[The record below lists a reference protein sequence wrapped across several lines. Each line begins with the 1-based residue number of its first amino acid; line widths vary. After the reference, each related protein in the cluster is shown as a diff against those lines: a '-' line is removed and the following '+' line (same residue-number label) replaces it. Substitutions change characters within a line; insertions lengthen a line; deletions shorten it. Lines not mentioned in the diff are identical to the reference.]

1 MGKKHG
7 KSKKKTQ
14 TLSLAEFNQD
24 AGLGG
29 VDPSLSALPTAPK
42 AAEEWEAEGGRP
54 EYNSRGYKERSSNRP
69 RDYNRDDDFQ
79 DRDWTRKGPL
89 DEKDRGNSFGLG
101 GADRDWGDMRRGP
114 LEAPE
119 RTERNWD
126 GMRRGQTVDSVFEGN
141 QDRDWVRKGPI
152 DAEQGNMPRVISDE
166 NWASA
171 RKTTVDADVP
181 DQKKD
186 VDWGV
191 RKGPVEA
198 QGGVVQEVDW
208 SQRKGPI
215 EANAPASAKLEEE
228 WARKGPVEA
237 EVTTKRADE
246 DWGSARR
253 GPVEAVVDERHVG
266 EKEWTRKG
274 PVEAEVH
281 LEHKP
286 REVDLA
292 SMRGLKLRQ
301 FEDSDA
307 ANGMQDGEAMRRE
320 GMEKES
326 WRGSGRMGTGRRDA
340 VARDRPASTGQE
352 IAGVTQERDWGAARR
367 SQPLREREFRP
378 RRGQGGRAL
387 DGNEVPEVSQAEG
400 GHGGNEDD
408 GDDWTTVRSGAQK
421 RAAANANRR
430 YQGRDTLRGF
440 QRRGGRDSFRSEKP
454 AHADVDAQNKSNS
467 SPVTPLAS
475 AVSES

>member
-14 TLSLAEFNQD
+14 TISLAEFNQD

-42 AAEEWEAEGGRP
+42 AAEDWEAEGGRP
-54 EYNSRGYKERSSNRP
+54 EYNSRGYKERTSNRT
-69 RDYNRDDDFQ
+69 RDSNRDADFQ

-89 DEKDRGNSFGLG
+89 EEKDRGNAFGLG

-119 RTERNWD
+119 TSERNWD
-126 GMRRGQTVDSVFEGN
+126 GMRRGQTVDSMFEGN

-152 DAEQGNMPRVISDE
+152 ESDQGNMPRVISDE

-171 RKTTVDADVP
+171 RKMTVDADVP
-181 DQKKD
+181 EQKKE

-198 QGGVVQEVDW
+198 QGGVAQKVDW
-208 SQRKGPI
+208 TQRKGPI
-215 EANAPASAKLEEE
+215 EADAPAKVEED
-228 WARKGPVEA
+228 WTRKGPVDA

-246 DWGSARR
+246 DWGSARER
-253 GPVEAVVDERHVG
+253 GPVDAAVDERHVAD
-266 EKEWTRKG
+266 KEWTRKG
-274 PVEAEVH
+274 PVEAEVQVD
-281 LEHKP
+281 HKP
-286 REVDLA
+286 RQVDLA
-292 SMRGLKLRQ
+292 SMRGSKLKQ

-307 ANGMQDGEAMRRE
+307 TNGKQDGETIRRE
-320 GMEKES
+320 GMEKDS
-326 WRGSGRMGTGRRDA
+326 WRGAGRMGTGRRDP
-340 VARDRPASTGQE
+340 VIRERPASTGQDF
-352 IAGVTQERDWGAARR
+352 AGVTQERDWGAARR

-378 RRGQGGRAL
+378 RRGQGGRFT
-387 DGNEVPEVSQAEG
+387 DGNDVHEVAQAEG
-400 GHGGNEDD
+400 DHTRTEDD

-430 YQGRDTLRGF
+430 YHGRDTLRGF
-440 QRRGGRDSFRSEKP
+440 QRRGGRDNFRTEKP
-454 AHADVDAQNKSNS
+454 ATADVDVQNKPNS
-467 SPVTPLAS
+467 SPVTPIAS
-475 AVSES
+475 AMSES